1 MPIDLL
7 LNDLKSIRTHVCSGI
22 ITPSDILQVLHKIY
36 SNKSFTHAQHAIW
49 DFRNCVAH
57 ISGDEMQK
65 IINYVQGFRKGPGGG
80 KVALV
85 VSGDLEYG
93 LARMYDLLSEYQID
107 RELMVFKD
115 YDEALRWIG

>member
-1 MPIDLL
+1 
-7 LNDLKSIRTHVCSGI
+7 
-22 ITPSDILQVLHKIY
+22 
-36 SNKSFTHAQHAIW
+36 
-49 DFRNCVAH
+49 
-57 ISGDEMQK
+57 MQK